1 MKGSGMHLREQPSFD
16 GFFLLMLSIVT
27 GFEEML
33 IIIGKYLQRRIC
45 TDLGYLGI
53 GCCSQLLCPEQPA
66 LCPSHLELRNAA
78 AREEPLPWPSAVTI
92 YHLSGSSRCMST
104 DLHFHYSA
112 LMADAADPVTHTQAC
127 NDVLHKLQTWER
139 IRGIYNVTL
148 WKQTRKWHFKALSM
162 KRSNYTVLH

>member
-92 YHLSGSSRCMST
+92 YHLR
-104 DLHFHYSA
+104 L
-112 LMADAADPVTHTQAC
+112 
-127 NDVLHKLQTWER
+127 
-139 IRGIYNVTL
+139 I
-148 WKQTRKWHFKALSM
+148 
-162 KRSNYTVLH
+162 